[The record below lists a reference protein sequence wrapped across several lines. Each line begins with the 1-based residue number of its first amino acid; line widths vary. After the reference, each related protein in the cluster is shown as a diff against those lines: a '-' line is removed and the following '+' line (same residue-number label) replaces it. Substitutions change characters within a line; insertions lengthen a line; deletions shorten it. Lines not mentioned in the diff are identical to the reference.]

1 MACALLIVGIHEKV
15 VIPMMHAHGPMQS
28 AYSDN
33 ATLLS
38 NLFRPVIL
46 PPSLIGHP
54 APCDIFSA
62 RGALVVKTG
71 SLISQRA
78 HELMQPQRI
87 FCQAEQAHHLST
99 LDPAEELTRISK
111 ALSRLSERA
120 VRGESMTA
128 SEVIALAQ
136 RLLEVWFLDADA
148 CIGLARLS
156 HFGPPSVRH
165 EIHTA
170 LLAAELANAHGFKHD
185 MIENVIGAALTMN
198 LAKLALH
205 DEMFN
210 LEGAPSAA
218 IRQELRTHPS
228 ASALLLRQIGN
239 FSEHWIDAVA
249 SHHENI
255 DGSGYPAGLKGSAIS
270 LPARMVRVADTLAAR
285 LTGRKARPPQH
296 WNMHYARGDTNHWLG
311 HVFGADLSRLDN
323 SLCQKLFRGLSRF
336 PPGTLLRLSN
346 NELAVVTRRMP
357 DQTLTPRTVYAVSDT
372 RGKPLSTPCVRRI
385 AVRRCEIR
393 GYAQDAL
400 PKLND
405 VDWQKAWGYGW

>member
-1 MACALLIVGIHEKV
+1 MRFAHTGYTRANGEPV
-15 VIPMMHAHGPMQS
+15 MHAHSPMQS

-62 RGALVVKTG
+62 HGALVVKTG

-87 FCQAEQAHHLST
+87 FCQAEEAHHLST
-99 LDPAEELTRISK
+99 LDPTEELKRVSGALLRI
-111 ALSRLSERA
+111 SERA
-120 VRGESMTA
+120 VRAESMTA
-128 SEVIALAQ
+128 NELIALAQ
-136 RLLEVWFLDADA
+136 QLLEVWFLDADA
-148 CIGLARLS
+148 CLGFARLS
-156 HFGPPSVRH
+156 NFGPPSVRH

-170 LLAAELANAHGFKHD
+170 LLAAELASAHGFKHD

-198 LAKLALH
+198 IAQLALH

-210 LEGAPSAA
+210 LEGAPNAA
-218 IRQELRTHPS
+218 IREKLRSHPTE
-228 ASALLLRQIGN
+228 SALLLRRIGN

-249 SHHENI
+249 SHHEHI

-270 LPARMVRVADTLAAR
+270 LPARILRVADTLAAR

-296 WNMHYARGDTNHWLG
+296 WNMHYARGDTNHWLT
-311 HVFGADLSRLDN
+311 HVFGADLSRLDS
-323 SLCQKLFRGLSRF
+323 SLCQKLFRRLSRY

-346 NELAVVTRRMP
+346 NEIAVVTRRMP

-372 RGKPLSTPCVRRI
+372 RGKALVSPCVRRV